1 MQTLPTHRTAAY
13 AGAWAAFGGVPWD
26 QWMIHHDGS
35 RDVLT
40 NNLISLGV
48 FSVFLFVPVYFFVI
62 GRNNG
67 VYSRFW
73 FLDPEQRAAYW
84 VISKRMFY
92 WLAGAVG
99 FGAVWSLT
107 LWLISRM

>member
-13 AGAWAAFGGVPWD
+13 AGAWAALGGVPWD
-26 QWMIHHDGS
+26 QWMIHHKGGH
-35 RDVLT
+35 DVLT
-40 NNLISLGV
+40 NNLISLCF
-48 FSVFLFVPVYFFVI
+48 FSVFLVVPGYFFVI
-62 GRNNG
+62 GKNTG

-73 FLDPEQRAAYW
+73 FLDPAQRKAYW

-92 WLAGAVG
+92 WFAGAVG
-99 FGAVWSLT
+99 FGAIWSLA